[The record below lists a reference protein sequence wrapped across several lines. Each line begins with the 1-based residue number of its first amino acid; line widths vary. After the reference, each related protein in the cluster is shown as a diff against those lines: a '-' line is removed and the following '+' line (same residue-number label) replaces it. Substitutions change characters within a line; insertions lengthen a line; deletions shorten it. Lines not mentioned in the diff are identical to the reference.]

1 MARRNLHTD
10 EGLRQWFETPG
21 PGPDGGSRA
30 TLGPVHYYAFLAE
43 LHRRLTPRAYLEIG
57 IRNGGSLAQARCRSV
72 GIDPAYSITA
82 QLDTDVALFRTTS
95 DEYFARPDP
104 LAPTGGTPFD
114 LSFID
119 GLHLFEFALRDFI
132 NAERHSSPRGVI
144 VFDDVLPRS
153 IAEAARQRHTD
164 GWTGDVY
171 GMVEVLTRYRP
182 DLVVVPVDTKPT
194 GLLLVTALDPS
205 DTTLTDR
212 FEEILAEFRRPD
224 PQPVPPPLLDRLTA
238 LPPRRLLE
246 SDLLEVLADASGAG
260 SGALRERI
268 TECVAR
274 SLGEAFASAGLSG

>member
-1 MARRNLHTD
+1 
-10 EGLRQWFETPG
+10 
-21 PGPDGGSRA
+21 
-30 TLGPVHYYAFLAE
+30 VYYYAFLAE
-43 LHRRLTPRAYLEIG
+43 LHRRLAPRAYLEIG

-194 GLLLVTALDPS
+194 GLLLVAALDPS

-212 FEEILAEFRRPD
+212 FDEILAEFRRPD

-238 LPPRRLLE
+238 LPPQRLLE
-246 SDLLEVLADASGAG
+246 SDLLEVLAGGSGDA

-274 SLGEAFASAGLSG
+274 SLGEAFVSAGLSG